1 MPTYRYV
8 TVKPD
13 GGDCEPFEVFQRM
26 TEPAL
31 ERHPETGEPVRRVP
45 VVPNLPL
52 THGDAAEKQKLSNK
66 NLERLG
72 FTKYERAGD
81 GFYERKAGKE
91 GPRTISAD

>member
-8 TVKPD
+8 IVKPD
-13 GGDCEPFEVFQRM
+13 GSDGEPFEVFQRM

-31 ERHPETGEPVRRVP
+31 EKHPETGEPVRRVP

-52 THGDAAEKQKLSNK
+52 THGDAAEKHKLSNK

-81 GFYERKAGKE
+81 GVYERKAGKE